1 MMEPAYDRYF
11 ADPFVRA
18 VPGGYAAY
26 GTTPA
31 ESRRTGQDR
40 VFESLWSP
48 DLRSWEPRGPVLRR
62 PGPGLGDEFWAPEV
76 AHAGGAWWMYYS
88 VGHGI
93 DGHHLRV
100 ARSDAPFGPFDD
112 LGVSLVPGERFAI
125 DAHPFRDRDGRW
137 YLFFARDVL
146 DGDRPG
152 THLAVAPLAS
162 MTALA
167 ADPVEVLAPNADWQ
181 LYERD
186 RSMYGRVFDWHTLEG
201 PAVVRRLG
209 RYWLTYSGGAWTGPG
224 YAVAW
229 AVADHPL
236 GPWQHAPAGTA
247 PLLAS
252 LTGRLI
258 GPGHNSLVTGPDG
271 RDAIAF
277 HAWDAAGRAR
287 QLHVHDL
294 TWSVHGPS
302 VGPPLAAVR
311 PDVATTIPHRPPSLE
326 RSLAQTIQHDD

>member
-1 MMEPAYDRYF
+1 MMEPAYDGYF
-11 ADPFVRA
+11 ADPFVVA

-31 ESRRTGQDR
+31 ESRRPGQDR

-62 PGPGLGDEFWAPEV
+62 PEPGLGDEFWAPEV
-76 AHAGGAWWMYYS
+76 AHADGTWWMYYS

-112 LGVSLVPGERFAI
+112 VGVSLVPGERFAI

-146 DGDRPG
+146 DGERPG

-181 LYERD
+181 LYERG

-229 AVADHPL
+229 AVADHPQ

-247 PLLAS
+247 PLLATRS
-252 LTGRLI
+252 GQLS

-277 HAWDAAGRAR
+277 HSWDAAGRAR

-302 VGPPLAAVR
+302 VGPPLALR
-311 PDVATTIPHRPPSLE
+311 HDVATTIPQRPRNPE